1 MRAKRA
7 RGVNAA
13 FKHSDIR
20 NTRIFLCLKCGFAFF
35 LLAQLFCFF
44 LQTCLFCPLFFLLAL
59 FLLCGLLRSDLLAVL
74 LGSSLERR
82 QGKYE
87 KCDGSRR

>member
-1 MRAKRA
+1 MRAKCA
-7 RGVNAA
+7 RGVNAV

-44 LQTCLFCPLFFLLAL
+44 LQTCLLCLLFFLLAFL
-59 FLLCGLLRSDLLAVL
+59 LLCGLLFFSVI
-74 LGSSLERR
+74 GCVFT
-82 QGKYE
+82 KTI
-87 KCDGSRR
+87 